1 MSVRLSIACVLLVAL
16 APAAHADKAARADAL
31 FKQGKKLLAE
41 QRYSDA
47 CPTFEEVDKL
57 DPGIGAKLNVAKCY
71 EEWGRLATA
80 FHWYEEAIETATAS
94 KDERLP
100 KIQQLAEELDVNVP
114 RVTINIPEGANP
126 DIVATIT
133 LDGKP
138 IQASKLN
145 KEVRVDP
152 GPHRIEYVVDG
163 QKKTKVAPV
172 ERGGIAELVLDIP
185 KGAGRPKQTAKKRI
199 EIDAEPTEE
208 PAGNPGRGRRIL
220 GLSVAGG
227 GAVALGV
234 AGVLTL
240 TARGK
245 YTKAI
250 DDHCM
255 GDPQSC
261 DDTGLDITHSARS
274 RANVATIVAIG
285 GAALVG
291 AGIVLY
297 LTAPD
302 GDGDGDGGETEKSA
316 LYLAPS
322 VAAGGGTLVLGGR
335 F

>member
-1 MSVRLSIACVLLVAL
+1 MIRLSIISSVLVVAI
-16 APAAHADKAARADAL
+16 APAHADNASKADAL
-31 FKQGKKLLAE
+31 FKRGKKLLADKE
-41 QRYSDA
+41 YSDA
-47 CPTFEEVDKL
+47 CPTFEDVDKL

-80 FHWYEEAIETATAS
+80 YRWYEEAIATATSS

-100 KIQQLAEELDVNVP
+100 KIKQLAEDLDINVP
-114 RVTINIPEGANP
+114 RVTIKVPDGANP

-138 IQASKLN
+138 VVASKLN
-145 KEVRVDP
+145 TEMRVDP
-152 GPHRIEYVVDG
+152 GPHRVEFVVDG
-163 QKKTKVAPV
+163 QKDTKMAPV
-172 ERGGIAELVLDIP
+172 ERGGSAEITLDIP

-199 EIDAEPTEE
+199 QIDAEPVEE
-208 PAGNPGRGRRIL
+208 PVENPGRGRRIL

-240 TARGK
+240 TARSK
-245 YTKAI
+245 YNKAI

-261 DDTGLDITHSARS
+261 DDTGLDITQSART
-274 RANVATIVAIG
+274 RANVATIVTIG
-285 GAALVG
+285 GAVLVG

-302 GDGDGDGGETEKSA
+302 GGGESGESEANA

-322 VAAGGGTLVLGGR
+322 VGADGGTLVLGGR